1 MFGLFA
7 CATPALAHQALL
19 SLQHRAQEGI
29 ALAIANHH
37 IEFKQSQGLL
47 SSTPKDFFKEAPHA
61 LGQVLGTHHDFY
73 ANERLAIA
81 FCGHLPN
88 TDNPAHFIAKA
99 LEQAKA
105 SNLEAKLKEVIPT
118 LKGAHAFLLLTPD
131 NLTAVRDPFG
141 YRPLFVGDLKGGYA
155 LASESSALQALGVRN
170 IQEVPPATLYTK
182 KGAMLLA
189 PPTPSPCVFE
199 AIYFSHPSSVVFS
212 QSVYALRLK
221 LGQALA
227 KEHPLKADFVL
238 PIPNSGS
245 IAALA
250 YAKALKLDFAP
261 LLSLNPYV
269 GRSFIESTQ
278 EGRELKARQK
288 FSLVLEP
295 VQGRDIILIDDSLVR
310 GTTSKVVVQM
320 LKDAGAR
327 RIHLLLTTPPILA
340 PCFWGIDIPKKSE
353 LLSVQGGEAEAI
365 GASSVGFLS
374 LNALKATLNAP
385 FCKNCFISQNKDSH
399 V

>member
-29 ALAIANHH
+29 ALATANTH
-37 IEFKQSQGLL
+37 IEFKQSRGLL
-47 SSTPKDFFKEAPHA
+47 SSTPPDFFPKAPHA

-73 ANERLAIA
+73 ADSNLAIA
-81 FCGHLPN
+81 FCGNSHN
-88 TDNPAHFIAKA
+88 TKTPAKSIAKA
-99 LEQAKA
+99 LEQAK
-105 SNLEAKLKEVIPT
+105 SPNLESKLKEVIPT
-118 LKGAHAFLLLTPD
+118 LKGAYAFLLLTPD
-131 NLTAVRDPFG
+131 NLIAMRDPFG

-155 LASESSALQALGVRN
+155 LASESSVLQALEAQN

-182 KGAMLLA
+182 AGTTLLA

-199 AIYFSHPSSVVFS
+199 AIYFSQPGSFMFN
-212 QSVYALRLK
+212 QSVYALRAK

-227 KEHPLKADFVL
+227 KEHPLKADMVV
-238 PIPNSGS
+238 PIPSSGTL
-245 IAALA
+245 AALA
-250 YAKALKLDFAP
+250 YAKELNLDFAP

-278 EGRELKARQK
+278 ESRERKARQK
-288 FSLVLEP
+288 FSLVAEP
-295 VQGRDIILIDDSLVR
+295 IKGKDIILIDDSLVR

-320 LKDAGAR
+320 LKEAGAR
-327 RIHLLLTTPPILA
+327 RIHLLLSAPPILA
-340 PCFWGIDIPKKSE
+340 PCFWGIDIPAENE

-365 GASSVGFLS
+365 GAASVGFLS
-374 LNALKATLNAP
+374 LNALKAVIHAP
-385 FCKNCFISQNKDSH
+385 FCQNCFIPTHKDCH